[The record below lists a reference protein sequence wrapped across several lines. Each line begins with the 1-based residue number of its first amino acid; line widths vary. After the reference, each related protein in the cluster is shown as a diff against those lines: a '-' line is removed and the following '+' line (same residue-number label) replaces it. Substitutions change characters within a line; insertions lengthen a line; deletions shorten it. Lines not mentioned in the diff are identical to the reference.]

1 MKTESSERSPVQWC
15 SQLDGLKMHAR
26 TLRRQLEEEALR
38 GDERP
43 DEVAD
48 VDNGLE
54 VVHLLDD
61 RLRLGSAQNRLH
73 QVARL
78 RVHLLGVERILLRTR
93 RESGEVADGLA
104 AAQGH
109 LDEAASWRGGVVQ
122 LRVSDHLHPLHD
134 GADRRI
140 AHVLARV
147 TLLER

>member
-1 MKTESSERSPVQWC
+1 MKTESSERSPAQWC
-15 SQLDGLKMHAR
+15 SQLDGLKACSNPTPPAR
-26 TLRRQLEEEALR
+26 RGGLR

-48 VDNGLE
+48 VGNGLE

-78 RVHLLGVERILLRTR
+78 RVHLLAVERILLRTR

-134 GADRRI
+134 G
-140 AHVLARV
+140 
-147 TLLER
+147 

>member
-43 DEVAD
+43 DEDAD

-78 RVHLLGVERILLRTR
+78 RVHLLGVERILLRAP

-109 LDEAASWRGGVVQ
+109 LDEAASWRGGGAGTLGFGHRLPPPHHAS
-122 LRVSDHLHPLHD
+122 LRLPP
-134 GADRRI
+134 
-140 AHVLARV
+140 VLS
-147 TLLER
+147 